1 MQFEQ
6 LTQKVAHTLKLR
18 LLTVKKRREL
28 GPDMVRITLTG
39 SDLEGFYTPGFD
51 DHVKLIFPD
60 PGHKE
65 LRLPQ
70 MGERGMVF
78 PAGQEKP
85 PIRDYTPR
93 EFREQEQ
100 EMDIDFVVHGE
111 GPACQWAM
119 QAKEGDRLGVAGP
132 RGSFLVSKD
141 LDWQILIGDET
152 AVPAMARRVH
162 ELPASVQVQVYVLVR
177 NLLTIGTMEAPDHV
191 TVNWIPSAAGLD
203 GVLDALRAAPELSGK
218 GYVWIAAEYAV
229 AKSLREYWVQ
239 ERGLDKGAIRASSYW
254 RLGDQGEEAPRLD

>member
-1 MQFEQ
+1 MQSEQ

-28 GPDMVRITLTG
+28 GSDMVRITLEG

-60 PGHKE
+60 PITKE

-70 MGERGMVF
+70 MGDRGMVF
-78 PAGQEKP
+78 AAGQEKP

-93 EFREQEQ
+93 EFREQEL

-119 QAKEGDRLGVAGP
+119 QAKEGDKLGVAGP

-152 AVPAMARRVH
+152 AVPAMARRVK
-162 ELPASVQVQVYVLVR
+162 ELPSNVKVQVYVLAR
-177 NLLTIGTMEAPDHV
+177 NLLTVGAMEAPDHV
-191 TVNWIPSAAGLD
+191 TVNWIPSLAGLN
-203 GVLDALRAAPELSGK
+203 GILDALRAAPELSGT
-218 GYVWIAAEYAV
+218 GYVWVAAEYSIAQ
-229 AKSLREYWVQ
+229 SLREYWVQ

-254 RLGDQGEEAPRLD
+254 RQGDQGEDAPRLD

>member
-1 MQFEQ
+1 VYYRTNSRQSRTSVAGSDPLGDYRGGHAVEARRFGRMLAAPF
-6 LTQKVAHTLKLR
+6 TQQVAHTVQLHA
-18 LLTVKKRREL
+18 LTADKRREV
-28 GPDMVRITLTG
+28 GPGMAGVPLEG

-60 PGHKE
+60 PVTKE

-78 PAGQEKP
+78 AAGQEKP

-93 EFREQEQ
+93 EFREQEK

-119 QAKEGDRLGVAGP
+119 QAKEGDKLGVAGP

-152 AVPAMARRVH
+152 AVPAMARRVK
-162 ELPASVQVQVYVLVR
+162 ELPSNVKVQVYVLAR
-177 NLLTIGTMEAPDHV
+177 NLLTVGAMEAPDHV
-191 TVNWIPSAAGLD
+191 TVN
-203 GVLDALRAAPELSGK
+203 
-218 GYVWIAAEYAV
+218 
-229 AKSLREYWVQ
+229 
-239 ERGLDKGAIRASSYW
+239 
-254 RLGDQGEEAPRLD
+254 